1 MFKSVRKAYK
11 KHYKEKYVMKKITAL
26 LLCALL
32 ALSAFVLVGCGGNK
46 EETLKLGLGVY
57 STATAKDADGE
68 TKGSAEA
75 VITVAAVLVDKDG
88 KIVKCV
94 VDTADNK
101 VAYTSDGKAVA
112 NDSFKT
118 KHELG
123 DAYGMKNPN
132 YGSAKEWYEHAN
144 AFCTLV
150 EGKTVSEV
158 KALVAADGKNTDA
171 VISAGCTI
179 AAEEFVKAVEK
190 AVANAKDSTAT
201 KSSTLKLGVATTQE
215 VKDATAEKSGSNKL
229 TTDVFAAALD
239 AEGKIVAAT
248 NESVEVDF
256 TFDVTGKST
265 FNAEKAI
272 EGKRE
277 KGDAYGMKNP
287 NYGSAKEWYEH
298 ADAFVAA
305 CIGKKAGEIAS
316 LKGNADL
323 QAAGCTIAIDGFIKA
338 AAKVG

>member
-1 MFKSVRKAYK
+1 
-11 KHYKEKYVMKKITAL
+11 MKKLTAL

-32 ALSAFVLVGCGGNK
+32 ALSAFVLVGCGNN
-46 EETLKLGLGVY
+46 EEEALKLGLGVY
-57 STATAKDADGE
+57 STATAKNADGE
-68 TKGSAEA
+68 TNGSAEA
-75 VITVAAVLVDKDG
+75 VITAAAVLLDKDG

-94 VDTADNK
+94 LDVADNK
-101 VAYTSDGKAVA
+101 VDYTSAGKAVA

-123 DAYGMKNPN
+123 DDYGMKNPD

-158 KALVAADGKNTDA
+158 KALIAADGKNTDA

-190 AVANAKDSTAT
+190 AVANAKDSAAT
-201 KSSTLKLGVATTQE
+201 KSTTLKLGMATTQT
-215 VKDATAEKSGSNKL
+215 VKDATEEKAGSNKVS
-229 TTDVFAAALD
+229 TDIFAAAVD
-239 AEGKIVAAT
+239 KDGKIVAAT
-248 NESVEVDF
+248 NECVEVDF
-256 TFDVTGKST
+256 TFDVAGKST
-265 FNAEKAI
+265 FDATKAI
-272 EGKRE
+272 EGKRAQ
-277 KGDAYGMKNP
+277 GDAYGMKNP

-305 CIGKKAGEIAS
+305 CIGKKAGEITT
-316 LKGNADL
+316 DL
-323 QAAGCTIAIDGFIKA
+323 QVAGCTIAIDGFVKA
-338 AAKVG
+338 AAKAG

>member
-1 MFKSVRKAYK
+1 MHK
-11 KHYKEKYVMKKITAL
+11 KYYKENHTMKKLTAL

-32 ALSAFVLVGCGGNK
+32 ALSALVLVGCGDTK
-46 EETLKLGLGVY
+46 EEELKLGLGVY

-75 VITVAAVLVDKDG
+75 VITAAAVLVDKDG

-94 VDTADNK
+94 LDVADNK

-118 KHELG
+118 KHEFG
-123 DAYGMKNPN
+123 DDYGMKNPN

-144 AFCTLV
+144 AFCSLV
-150 EGKTVSEV
+150 EGKTASEV

-179 AAEEFVKAVEK
+179 AAEEFVKAVEA
-190 AVANAKDSTAT
+190 AVANAKDSAAT
-201 KSSTLKLGVATTQE
+201 KSTTLKLGMATTQT
-215 VKDATAEKSGSNKL
+215 VKDAAEEKAGSNKVA
-229 TTDVFAAALD
+229 TDIFAAAVD

-248 NESVEVDF
+248 NETVEVDF
-256 TFDVTGKST
+256 TFDATGKST
-265 FNAEKAI
+265 FDATKAV

-277 KGDAYGMKNP
+277 KGDAYGMKSP
-287 NYGSAKEWYEH
+287 YGSTKEWYEH

-305 CIGKKAGEIAS
+305 CIGKKAGEITT
-316 LKGNADL
+316 DL
-323 QAAGCTIAIDGFIKA
+323 QVAGYTIAVDGFVKA
-338 AAKVG
+338 AAKIG

>member
-144 AFCTLV
+144 AFCALV
-150 EGKTVSEV
+150 EGKTADEV

-179 AAEEFVKAVEK
+179 AAGEFVKAVEK

-201 KSSTLKLGVATTQE
+201 KSTTLKLGVSTTQT
-215 VKDATAEKSGSNKL
+215 VKDATEEKAGSNKL
-229 TTDVFAAALD
+229 DTTIFAAAVD
-239 AEGKIVAAT
+239 ANGKIVAAT
-248 NESVEVDF
+248 NETVEVDF

-265 FNAEKAI
+265 FDATKAI

-305 CIGKKAGEIAS
+305 CIGKTASEVAGLSA
-316 LKGNADL
+316 ADIT
-323 QAAGCTIAIDGFIKA
+323 AAGCTIAADNFVKSV
-338 AAKVG
+338 AKIG